1 MFGCFVEI
9 SRFPGERKGY
19 WHMQHFSDCPLGGS
33 VVQHFTWG
41 FNRVA
46 LASVMLPLPLSP
58 NTQPPFSATS
68 QILEKLI
75 IEMHCKIYDWISH
88 RPNIIVVLS
97 RVSLFPASTTLPE
110 VTIQGSSRVPAIIQC
125 SVCSPNE
132 PFGKSRGQ
140 ELLETSTF
148 SLSLRAFLTSSLH
161 PFLPLTHTH
170 THSPTHM

>member
-1 MFGCFVEI
+1 MFCGNLKV
-9 SRFPGERKGY
+9 SRWKERILTHAALLRLSSWWQCGTALHMRFQSCGSGICDAAITAFPKY
-19 WHMQHFSDCPLGGS
+19 
-33 VVQHFTWG
+33 T
-41 FNRVA
+41 
-46 LASVMLPLPLSP
+46 
-58 NTQPPFSATS
+58 TPFSATS

-110 VTIQGSSRVPAIIQC
+110 ATIQGSSRVPAIIQC